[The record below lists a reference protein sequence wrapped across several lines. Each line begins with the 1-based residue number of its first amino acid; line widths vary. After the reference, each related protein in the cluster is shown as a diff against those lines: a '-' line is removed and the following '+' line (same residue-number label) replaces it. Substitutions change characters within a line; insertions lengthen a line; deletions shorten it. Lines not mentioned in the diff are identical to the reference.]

1 MSLLLLSNDEKL
13 NAATNTGISA
23 ANSWTNNTQTPLVI
37 KKNSEIALQSLK
49 VNRTANT
56 VVTDQDNKLWMYIGK
71 GRGDTAPLLERIEDP
86 RTTCF
91 TALLP
96 RDDYSAQSFVDD
108 CLIPSIKKG
117 CYHPDYI
124 DRVSGTVKES
134 TVGQFEGYNI
144 VFGEGN
150 TAPADVFPA
159 DGEFIPA
166 TTHHDGEITDDFT
179 WSNSTKR
186 FTKGTDVVK
195 RGYGIATKYPMSCRQ
210 GKHVVN
216 FANAGDFWAAGL
228 SRFATKDIP
237 VPFWGEE
244 ILGDWYDFGVIREGG
259 SDLLKIYHSVV
270 SDSDNPVLKPR
281 EVVYYGYTGAA
292 MATPYDL
299 GKNTSG
305 FNELEFFFNGDQVEV
320 YLLKGGGAR
329 TLICSPDL
337 GTPGKDNYFKPVNMG
352 CQFLYPKYEIVDDS
366 AYFTMVHNT
375 GVDLANFAYDGV
387 GGDGKQTRQ
396 DFYVTSLGLTGTAPT
411 TFFDQCKENDVGT
424 VFNDFDD
431 DIADVHTFLKFSAE
445 MPKIALIVSPDSGYY
460 NPSDK
465 PAANT
470 GLVLGFND
478 GSVIDNPVQA
488 GSTANGSKTFA
499 SHDVP
504 QNIVRESMFVRLTS
518 TTQRSINGY
527 TGNQSK
533 IIYHCPRFDSGGND
547 QGGLFFEVGEKTY
560 LDLGNVDEIQSNSF
574 SVDIV
579 NRQERPIAGLIGNTV
594 AMLHIR
600 EKK

>member
-13 NAATNTGISA
+13 NELTDSGISA
-23 ANSWTNNTQTPLVI
+23 ANSWTNNTQTPLII
-37 KKNSEIALQSLK
+37 KKNSEVALQSLK
-49 VNRTANT
+49 INRTPNT
-56 VVTDQDNKLWMYIGK
+56 VVSSQNNTLWMYIGK
-71 GRGDTAPLLERIEDP
+71 GRGDAPLLDIDEDP
-86 RTTCF
+86 RTTCRTRF
-91 TALLP
+91 VP
-96 RDDYSAQSFVDD
+96 RDDYSAQSFVDK

-124 DRVSGTVKES
+124 DRVSGTIKES
-134 TVGQFEGYNI
+134 ATGDFEGYNI

-159 DGEFIPA
+159 DNEFIPA
-166 TTHHDGEITDDFT
+166 TTHHDGVVTDDFT

-186 FTKGTDVVK
+186 FTKGTGDA

-216 FANAGDFWAAGL
+216 FANAGTFWAAGL
-228 SRFATKDIP
+228 SRYATKDIP
-237 VPFWGEE
+237 VPPWGEE
-244 ILGDWYDFGVIREGG
+244 ILGDWYDFGAIREGG
-259 SDLLKIYHSVV
+259 TNLLKIYHSVV
-270 SDSDNPVLKPR
+270 SDSSNAELKPR

-292 MATPYDL
+292 MATAYDL
-299 GKNTSG
+299 GTNAST
-305 FNELEFFFNGDQVEV
+305 FNEIEFFFDGDQVEV

-375 GVDLANFAYDGV
+375 GVDLAGFDYEGVV
-387 GGDGKQTRQ
+387 GGRQTNQ
-396 DFYVTSLGLTGTAPT
+396 DFYVTGLNIGGT
-411 TFFDQCKENDVGT
+411 FLEQCEGNDVAT
-424 VFNDFDD
+424 FFNDFDD
-431 DIADVHTFLKFSAE
+431 DITEEHTFLKFSAE
-445 MPKIALIVSPDSGYY
+445 MPKIALIVSPDATYY
-460 NPSDK
+460 LPSNN
-465 PAANT
+465 ANCGT
-470 GLVLGFND
+470 LLGFND
-478 GSVIDNPVQA
+478 GNVLDNPAQA
-488 GSTANGSKTFA
+488 GSIANGSKTFA

-504 QNIVRESMFVRLTS
+504 KNIIRESMFVRLTS

-533 IIYHCPRFDSGGND
+533 IIYHCPRFDTGGND

>member
-71 GRGDTAPLLERIEDP
+71 GRGAAAPLLDIDQDP

-96 RDDYSAQSFVDD
+96 RDDYSSQSFVDD

-134 TVGQFEGYNI
+134 SVGQFEGYNI

-159 DGEFIPA
+159 DSEFIPA
-166 TTHHDGEITDDFT
+166 TIHHDQDVTDDFT

-186 FTKGTDVVK
+186 FTKGTDSGK
-195 RGYGIATKYPMSCRQ
+195 RAYGIATKYPMSCRQ

-237 VPFWGEE
+237 VPAWGEE
-244 ILGDWYDFGVIREGG
+244 ILGDWYDFGVIR
-259 SDLLKIYHSVV
+259 DFATDTLKIYHSVV
-270 SDSDNPVLKPR
+270 SDSKDPILRPR

-292 MATPYDL
+292 MATPYDFK
-299 GKNTSG
+299 GS
-305 FNELEFFFNGDQVEV
+305 FNELCV
-320 YLLKGGGAR
+320 
-329 TLICSPDL
+329 
-337 GTPGKDNYFKPVNMG
+337 
-352 CQFLYPKYEIVDDS
+352 FLD
-366 AYFTMVHNT
+366 
-375 GVDLANFAYDGV
+375 
-387 GGDGKQTRQ
+387 
-396 DFYVTSLGLTGTAPT
+396 
-411 TFFDQCKENDVGT
+411 
-424 VFNDFDD
+424 
-431 DIADVHTFLKFSAE
+431 
-445 MPKIALIVSPDSGYY
+445 
-460 NPSDK
+460 
-465 PAANT
+465 
-470 GLVLGFND
+470 
-478 GSVIDNPVQA
+478 
-488 GSTANGSKTFA
+488 
-499 SHDVP
+499 
-504 QNIVRESMFVRLTS
+504 
-518 TTQRSINGY
+518 
-527 TGNQSK
+527 
-533 IIYHCPRFDSGGND
+533 
-547 QGGLFFEVGEKTY
+547 
-560 LDLGNVDEIQSNSF
+560 
-574 SVDIV
+574 
-579 NRQERPIAGLIGNTV
+579 
-594 AMLHIR
+594 
-600 EKK
+600 